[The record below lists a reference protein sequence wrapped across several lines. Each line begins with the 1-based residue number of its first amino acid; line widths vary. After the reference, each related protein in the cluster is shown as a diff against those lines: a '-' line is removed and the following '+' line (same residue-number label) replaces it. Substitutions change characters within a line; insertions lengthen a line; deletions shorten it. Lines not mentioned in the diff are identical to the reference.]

1 MDNLSAILSETY
13 VCLILTILY
22 FALMGEKLNFIPKVN
37 SKLFLLYLKVEKVRN
52 LFEAR

>member
-1 MDNLSAILSETY
+1 MLLETY

-37 SKLFLLYLKVEKVRN
+37 SKLNSKLSYLKVEKVRN